1 MTRIL
6 VTAASGFVGQN
17 LARYFIEKGYQVVV
31 SYHNTALPSDLISAA
46 SSVKLDIRDSI
57 AVKRQLTAARFE
69 VVIHAAGDKNVR
81 HCEAHPDEAYET
93 NVIGVT
99 NVARA
104 CREIDARLVYIST
117 DLIFAGTDGRY
128 KETDRPA
135 PLLVYSKTKLDGEKL
150 MQQELDDAI
159 ICRSGGLYGKSSPL
173 LRWLTCEL
181 LSGRLVECFT
191 DVFNTPT
198 FVWNLAEMIESILVR
213 NLQGIFHT
221 VGPERANR
229 FEFFRAYAREFEL
242 DANLLLPSEA
252 GPRREELL
260 LQADASLASESTQAQ
275 LGIPFDGVV
284 HGLKRLKSM
293 GGV

>member
-6 VTAASGFVGQN
+6 VTGASGFVGQN

-57 AVKRQLTAARFE
+57 AVKRQLTTARFE

-135 PLLVYSKTKLDGEKL
+135 PLLVYSKTKLDGEKV
-150 MQQELDDAI
+150 MQELDDAI

-181 LSGRLVECFT
+181 LSGRPVECFT

-198 FVWNLAEMIESILVR
+198 FVWNLAEMIESILAR

>member
-6 VTAASGFVGQN
+6 VTGASGFVGQN

-181 LSGRLVECFT
+181 LSGRPVECFT